1 MNSNKQHKHYENDK
15 KNKNFKKDSDTKY
28 NCYQDDFIS
37 NRLMLHEKESL
48 DLECNLVKI
57 NCILKQAC
65 KEETECWIE
74 LSSLVRSKKSIGF
87 PLLRGY
93 KSFSSGK
100 ILYFE
105 QFKNTKVE
113 KLLVTSS
120 LLQESILFQIAVI
133 LYSMHK
139 REIYVD
145 NFEFDIVDITKTTFF
160 ISVNQIVFEIC
171 TDKLVILSLCTRPY
185 KVNLP
190 QSCYL
195 NFLHCLETTMRK
207 SYETS
212 NYFFEWLIKNHIS
225 LLSKDGTDLFKIRK
239 RTITTN
245 HINRFVEPGTIV
257 LVYRDDMYISGITLT
272 DISISDNVR
281 VLFSL
286 DGGYILEI
294 DDFNI
299 QDVFLANEYFIRSQ
313 LTSIII

>member
-1 MNSNKQHKHYENDK
+1 
-15 KNKNFKKDSDTKY
+15 
-28 NCYQDDFIS
+28 
-37 NRLMLHEKESL
+37 
-48 DLECNLVKI
+48 
-57 NCILKQAC
+57 
-65 KEETECWIE
+65 
-74 LSSLVRSKKSIGF
+74 
-87 PLLRGY
+87 
-93 KSFSSGK
+93 
-100 ILYFE
+100 
-105 QFKNTKVE
+105 
-113 KLLVTSS
+113 
-120 LLQESILFQIAVI
+120 
-133 LYSMHK
+133 
-139 REIYVD
+139 
-145 NFEFDIVDITKTTFF
+145 
-160 ISVNQIVFEIC
+160 
-171 TDKLVILSLCTRPY
+171 
-185 KVNLP
+185 
-190 QSCYL
+190 
-195 NFLHCLETTMRK
+195 MRK

-239 RTITTN
+239 RTVTTN